1 MKSPY
6 DCGAFNTCPQG
17 SYPHVPY
24 CFSKICLLKV
34 LTDLVKSP
42 SNFGVAAAPNNQVLR
57 TCAASPGFAWPWV
70 QTEFLLQLIS
80 HRWRCLNGPAPWWGR
95 CSGQPCSHAA
105 LSTACLL
112 HGAVFTEFSQ
122 KDSFRINLIE

>member
-1 MKSPY
+1 MALGP
-6 DCGAFNTCPQG
+6 DRVFIAAD
-17 SYPHVPY
+17 
-24 CFSKICLLKV
+24 
-34 LTDLVKSP
+34 LTPLEMSEESV
-42 SNFGVAAAPNNQVLR
+42 
-57 TCAASPGFAWPWV
+57 
-70 QTEFLLQLIS
+70 
-80 HRWRCLNGPAPWWGR
+80 NGPAPWWGR